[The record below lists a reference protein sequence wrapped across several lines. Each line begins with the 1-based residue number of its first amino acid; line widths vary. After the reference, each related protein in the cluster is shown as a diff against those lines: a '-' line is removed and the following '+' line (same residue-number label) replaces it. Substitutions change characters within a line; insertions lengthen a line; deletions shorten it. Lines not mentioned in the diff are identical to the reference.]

1 MNAPPMNALVAAFF
15 NSMRGF
21 GAALTER
28 AIRQELALLALS
40 IPAALV
46 VSSDLWVRI
55 ALVATVLLTLTVELL
70 NTALEKLCDHIT
82 PDHHPKVG
90 AIKDMG
96 SAAVFCTLALAA
108 LAWGAA
114 LIQLIGL

>member
-82 PDHHPKVG
+82 PDHHPNVG